1 MSAEAGSRGL
11 TGSEDS
17 PITDRLYVT
26 EHQGKKIVVSDLSG
40 IRGTLDLQHAV
51 RIGGEFVQSQP
62 PKSVRI
68 LVNMTG
74 VAYSLD
80 FFAVVQ
86 QSVAVNRPFVK
97 ARAVIGLTEEALA
110 PFAIVAKLSDS
121 PMARFNTVEEGMDW
135 LATID

>member
-1 MSAEAGSRGL
+1 MSADAKSSGARGVGGP
-11 TGSEDS
+11 T
-17 PITDRLYVT
+17 ITDRLYIT
-26 EHQGKKIVVSDLSG
+26 EHKGKKIVVSDLSA
-40 IRGTLDLQHAV
+40 IRSTLDLQQAV
-51 RIGGEFVQSQP
+51 RIGSELVQSQP

-74 VAYSLD
+74 VEYSLD

-97 ARAVIGLTEEALA
+97 ARAVIGLPAQALA

-121 PMARFNTVEEGMDW
+121 PMARFETVEEGMDW
-135 LATID
+135 LATIE